1 MICNRK
7 IVVFVKNKLI
17 TLDTVAP
24 ILIEMKDKFNI
35 SSEVVV
41 FDGLAHKAI
50 SENIVL
56 KDAINYVGSEL
67 FITKGEKNKIL
78 RRLYVLV
85 SLSRLFVSF
94 LCGAKILHFGLFSSW
109 PFKYVAYLFKSQV
122 YQLQPIAFDFD
133 YSISMSRNGKPFVYP
148 VGENVVIFGK
158 KSGMNYYRSVLDKRE
173 IFYFGETRTRIHW
186 VEYIRNRSNYYFELC
201 HKDIDFSNG
210 VIVFIL
216 ATISSLEF
224 KHKLFDSTIKVL
236 IEKFG
241 DIPILLKPHAYTEMD
256 VVNNAILGHK
266 NMQITYLH
274 PSVLSTVARVFIS
287 NNFSNTMA
295 DAHSFG
301 VTTIEYSN
309 NSANNVLDQS
319 SISLNESVEPKYVSH
334 FIDNNEEMFSNT
346 LENILTDTYSPS
358 IFNGNIGTDDELL
371 SSLASK

>member
-1 MICNRK
+1 
-7 IVVFVKNKLI
+7 LI
-17 TLDTVAP
+17 
-24 ILIEMKDKFNI
+24 
-35 SSEVVV
+35 
-41 FDGLAHKAI
+41 
-50 SENIVL
+50 
-56 KDAINYVGSEL
+56 
-67 FITKGEKNKIL
+67 
-78 RRLYVLV
+78 
-85 SLSRLFVSF
+85 
-94 LCGAKILHFGLFSSW
+94 
-109 PFKYVAYLFKSQV
+109 Q
-122 YQLQPIAFDFD
+122 Q
-133 YSISMSRNGKPFVYP
+133 
-148 VGENVVIFGK
+148 
-158 KSGMNYYRSVLDKRE
+158 
-173 IFYFGETRTRIHW
+173 
-186 VEYIRNRSNYYFELC
+186 
-201 HKDIDFSNG
+201 
-210 VIVFIL
+210 
-216 ATISSLEF
+216 
-224 KHKLFDSTIKVL
+224 VL